1 MRVKFGIF
9 SDLHSSLP
17 GVEERGYSSRS
28 LSDMKRGMAKFAAED
43 VDFVVSLGDN
53 TQPARDNAE
62 QYMQIQDMVNIWNSY
77 NIPVHGVFGNHE
89 FQQLSWQ
96 QAFEIW
102 NVERGYWSFDINDI
116 RFIVL
121 DTNTRPDGVH
131 FSEDNFDWRY
141 NIIPPE
147 QLDWLREQLVPGK
160 RTFIFTHA
168 NLHFDQNDEHVK
180 WYQIL
185 NHEQVVDILASSG
198 CVDTV
203 FQGHHHTYWTGSHRG
218 IRFVNISSPERS
230 PQYSD
235 NDFPII
241 EITDDAVQYNGTVLS

>member
-1 MRVKFGIF
+1 MPIKFGVF
-9 SDLHSSLP
+9 SDLHSSLE
-17 GVEERGYSSRS
+17 GVEERGYSRRS
-28 LSDMKRGMAKFAAED
+28 LSDMKRGMERFAAEGAR
-43 VDFVVSLGDN
+43 FAVSLGDN

-62 QYMQIQDMVNIWNSY
+62 QYNQIKYMVNTWNSY
-77 NIPVHGVFGNHE
+77 GIPVYGVFGNHE

-102 NVERGYWSFDINDI
+102 NVEQGYYSFDLDDV
-116 RFIVL
+116 RFVVL
-121 DTNTRPDGVH
+121 DTNIRPDGVH

-141 NIIPPE
+141 GIVPDE
-147 QLDWLREQLVPGK
+147 QLRWLKDQLADRK
-160 RTFIFTHA
+160 RTFVFTHA
-168 NLHFDQNDEHVK
+168 NLYFDQNDEHAK

-185 NHEQVVDILASSG
+185 NHDDVVDILARSE

-203 FQGHHHTYWTGSHRG
+203 FQGHHHTHWIGNLRG

-230 PQYSD
+230 PEYTD

-241 EITDDAVQYNGTVLS
+241 EITDDAVLYNGIALT